1 MTYIPHLCPAM
12 NNAGAGRRPIHCRGR
27 GATFNF
33 GRRISQTGEGALI
46 STLPQTVSCLFRTTR
61 RLPQSESAGGG
72 TEKGDSGI
80 ETVGSSSPTQDNS
93 RVTPG
98 IAHIPLSGDARLGPL
113 LSCGWYVQYIR
124 RSPRHT
130 AHEGGLLQNT
140 DLLKVNRRLTGKS
153 DRMGSGR
160 TRKMTTQCGFSE
172 RHRMLILLRQREEWK
187 LRTGPFLPL

>member
-1 MTYIPHLCPAM
+1 LLRWVAAEDARQHVFNMTYIPHLCPAM

-61 RLPQSESAGGG
+61 CLPQSESAWGG

-98 IAHIPLSGDARLGPL
+98 IAHIPLSGDARLGPS
-113 LSCGWYVQYIR
+113 LSCGWYVHTKIPAPH
-124 RSPRHT
+124 RSRGWAAAKHGPL
-130 AHEGGLLQNT
+130 EGQPEA
-140 DLLKVNRRLTGKS
+140 D
-153 DRMGSGR
+153 
-160 TRKMTTQCGFSE
+160 
-172 RHRMLILLRQREEWK
+172 WK
-187 LRTGPFLPL
+187 T